1 MIYFIY
7 FIPFS
12 HFIIYF
18 FFVALSYTLAALSLS
33 PKTKPVRP
41 EKDATVAKR
50 LITNL
55 IGGPVK
61 PRTEEERKRDK
72 EMERLRKG

>member
-1 MIYFIY
+1 M
-7 FIPFS
+7 S
-12 HFIIYF
+12 
-18 FFVALSYTLAALSLS
+18 ALSLS

-72 EMERLRKG
+72 EMERLRKEKREEFRQSEKAKREVWES